1 PGFLRSEQ
9 MLAHFGVSED
19 NWRDAIAQ
27 EPGFA
32 VAESPHYLA
41 RAVAAL
47 AADPDRAVRWNG
59 KSTSSAELARTY
71 DVRDVDGSRPDAW
84 AYFEAIRHGGKD
96 SPADDY
102 R

>member
-1 PGFLRSEQ
+1 
-9 MLAHFGVSED
+9 MLTHFGVNED

-32 VAESPHYLA
+32 IAESPHYLA

-47 AADPDRAVRWNG
+47 AADPDRAARWNG
-59 KSTSSAELARTY
+59 KSTASAELARTY
-71 DVRDVDGSRPDAW
+71 NVRDTDGSQPDVW
-84 AYFEAIRHGGKD
+84 AYFEDNRYSGKD